1 MYITNKVQPSN
12 DCFSL
17 LIFCFY
23 GLALATPA
31 DASLRLL
38 GVWFVGLFLFNVDW
52 KQHLNIK
59 SREEFNLPEFKH
71 AFTLFRYFSDYVCF

>member
-38 GVWFVGLFLFNVDW
+38 GV
-52 KQHLNIK
+52 
-59 SREEFNLPEFKH
+59 
-71 AFTLFRYFSDYVCF
+71 